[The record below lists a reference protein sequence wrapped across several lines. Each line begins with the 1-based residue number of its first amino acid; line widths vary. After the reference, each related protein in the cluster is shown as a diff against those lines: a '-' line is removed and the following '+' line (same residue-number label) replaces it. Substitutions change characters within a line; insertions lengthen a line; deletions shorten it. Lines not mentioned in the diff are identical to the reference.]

1 MRRHNRG
8 VSLKRKL
15 VAAGLATLVIAG
27 GATGAAIAANGHGRS
42 LPPAP
47 HQLRVTSIAKA
58 SFVKASAQYLG
69 TDAATL
75 RHEVKG
81 GRTLAEIADATSA
94 RSAKQLSALL
104 LSAATVKLGLIADRA
119 LTTAQ
124 QASLRRRLRPQI
136 VGFLNDTCPLA
147 LAGMAKHL
155 GGCAGMGMHG

>member
-1 MRRHNRG
+1 

-15 VAAGLATLVIAG
+15 VAGLATLIIAG
-27 GATGAAIAANGHGRS
+27 GATGAAIAASGHGRN

-47 HQLRVTSIAKA
+47 HRLSVSSIGKA
-58 SFVKASAQYLG
+58 SFVRATARYLS
-69 TDAATL
+69 TDVATL
-75 RHEVKG
+75 RHQVKG
-81 GRTLAEIADATSA
+81 GRTLAEIADATSG

-104 LSAATVKLGLIADRA
+104 LTAATSKLRLIADRA

-136 VGFLNDTCPLA
+136 IGFLNDTCPLA
-147 LAGMAKHL
+147 LGGIAKHL

>member
-1 MRRHNRG
+1 
-8 VSLKRKL
+8 VSLERKL
-15 VAAGLATLVIAG
+15 IAAGLATLVIAG
-27 GATGAAIAANGHGRS
+27 GATGAAIAASGNGRS

-47 HQLRVTSIAKA
+47 QQLRVTSIAKA
-58 SFVKASAQYLG
+58 SFVNASAQYLG
-69 TDAATL
+69 TDTATL

-81 GRTLAEIADATSA
+81 GRTLAEIADATSG

-147 LAGMAKHL
+147 LGGMAKHL

>member
-1 MRRHNRG
+1 

-15 VAAGLATLVIAG
+15 VAAGLATLILAG
-27 GATGAAIAANGHGRS
+27 GATGAAIAASGHGRS
-42 LPPAP
+42 LLPAP
-47 HQLRVTSIAKA
+47 HQLRVTSIGDA
-58 SFVKASAQYLG
+58 SFVKATAQYLG

-75 RHEVKG
+75 RHQVKG
-81 GRTLAEIADATSA
+81 GRSLAEIADATSG

-104 LSAATVKLGLIADRA
+104 LAAASTKLQLIADRA

-124 QASLRRRLRPQI
+124 QSSLRRRLHPQV

-147 LAGMAKHL
+147 LGGIAKHL

>member
-1 MRRHNRG
+1 

-15 VAAGLATLVIAG
+15 LAGLATLIIAG
-27 GATGAAIAANGHGRS
+27 GATGAAIAASGHGRN

-47 HQLRVTSIAKA
+47 HRLSVTSIGKA
-58 SFVKASAQYLG
+58 SFVRATARYLG

-81 GRTLAEIADATSA
+81 GRTLAEIADATSG

-104 LSAATVKLGLIADRA
+104 LTAATMKLQLIADRA

-136 VGFLNDTCPLA
+136 TGFLNDTCPLA
-147 LAGMAKHL
+147 LGGIAKHL

>member
-1 MRRHNRG
+1 

-15 VAAGLATLVIAG
+15 VALGLAALIIAG
-27 GATGAAIAANGHGRS
+27 GATGAAIAASGGHGRN

-47 HQLRVTSIAKA
+47 HRLLVASVGKA
-58 SFVKASAQYLG
+58 SFVAATARYLG
-69 TDAATL
+69 TDVAAL
-75 RHEVKG
+75 RHQVKG
-81 GRTLAEIADATSA
+81 GRTLAEIADATSG

-104 LSAATVKLGLIADRA
+104 LTAASAKLQLIADRA

-136 VGFLNDTCPLA
+136 IGFLNDTCPLA
-147 LAGMAKHL
+147 LSGIAKHL

>member
-1 MRRHNRG
+1 

-15 VAAGLATLVIAG
+15 LAGLATLIIAG
-27 GATGAAIAANGHGRS
+27 GATGAAIAASGHGRN

-47 HQLRVTSIAKA
+47 HRLSVTTIGKA
-58 SFVKASAQYLG
+58 SFVRATARYLG

-81 GRTLAEIADATSA
+81 GRTLAEIADATSG

-104 LSAATVKLGLIADRA
+104 LTAATMKLQLIADRA

-136 VGFLNDTCPLA
+136 TGFLNDTCPLA
-147 LAGMAKHL
+147 LGGIAKHL

>member
-1 MRRHNRG
+1 

-15 VAAGLATLVIAG
+15 LAGLATLIIAG
-27 GATGAAIAANGHGRS
+27 GATGAAIAASGHGRN

-47 HQLRVTSIAKA
+47 HRLSVTSIGKA
-58 SFVKASAQYLG
+58 SFVRATARYLG

-81 GRTLAEIADATSA
+81 GRTLAEVADATSG

-104 LSAATVKLGLIADRA
+104 LTAATMKLQLIADRA

-136 VGFLNDTCPLA
+136 TGFLNDTCPLA
-147 LAGMAKHL
+147 LGGIAKHL

>member
-1 MRRHNRG
+1 M
-8 VSLKRKL
+8 SLKRKL
-15 VAAGLATLVIAG
+15 VAGLATLIIAG
-27 GATGAAIAANGHGRS
+27 GATGAAIAASGHGRS

-47 HQLRVTSIAKA
+47 RQLRVTTVGEA
-58 SFVKASAQYLG
+58 SFVKATAQFLG

-75 RHEVKG
+75 RQQVKG
-81 GRTLAEIADATSA
+81 GRTLAEIADATSG

-104 LSAATVKLGLIADRA
+104 LTAATMKLQLIADRA

-124 QASLRRRLRPQI
+124 QTSLRRRLRPQI

-147 LAGMAKHL
+147 LGGMAKHL

>member
-1 MRRHNRG
+1 

-15 VAAGLATLVIAG
+15 VAGLATLIIAG
-27 GATGAAIAANGHGRS
+27 GATGAAIAASGHGRS

-47 HQLRVTSIAKA
+47 RQLRVTTVGEA
-58 SFVKASAQYLG
+58 SFVKATAQYLG

-75 RHEVKG
+75 RQQVKG
-81 GRTLAEIADATSA
+81 GRTLAEIADATSG

-104 LSAATVKLGLIADRA
+104 LTAATMKLQLIADRA

-147 LAGMAKHL
+147 LGGMAKHL

>member
-1 MRRHNRG
+1 

-15 VAAGLATLVIAG
+15 IAAGLATLVIAG
-27 GATGAAIAANGHGRS
+27 GATGAAIAASGNGRS

-47 HQLRVTSIAKA
+47 RQLRVTGISKA

-81 GRTLAEIADATSA
+81 GRTLAEIADATSG

-147 LAGMAKHL
+147 LGGMAKHL

>member
-1 MRRHNRG
+1 
-8 VSLKRKL
+8 VSLERKL

-27 GATGAAIAANGHGRS
+27 GATGAAIAASGHGRS

-47 HQLRVTSIAKA
+47 SQLRVASVGKA
-58 SFVKASAQYLG
+58 SFVRATAQYLG
-69 TDAATL
+69 TDVAML
-75 RHEVKG
+75 RREVKG
-81 GRTLAEIADATSA
+81 GRTLAEIADATPG

-104 LSAATVKLGLIADRA
+104 LTAASVKLQLIADRA

-136 VGFLNDTCPLA
+136 VGFMNDTCPLA
-147 LAGMAKHL
+147 LAGIAKHL

>member
-1 MRRHNRG
+1 
-8 VSLKRKL
+8 VSVKRKL
-15 VAAGLATLVIAG
+15 LAGTLALLVAG
-27 GATGAAIAANGHGRS
+27 GAAGAAIAASGHGRS

-47 HQLRVTSIAKA
+47 DQLSVASIGKA
-58 SFVKASAQYLG
+58 SFVRATARYLG
-69 TDAATL
+69 TDAVAL

-81 GRTLAEIADATSA
+81 GRTLAESADATSG

-104 LSAATVKLGLIADRA
+104 LTAATTKLQLIADRA

-147 LAGMAKHL
+147 LSGIAKHL

>member
-1 MRRHNRG
+1 
-8 VSLKRKL
+8 VSLERKL
-15 VAAGLATLVIAG
+15 VTAGLATLIIAG
-27 GATGAAIAANGHGRS
+27 GGTGAAIAASGHGRM
-42 LPPAP
+42 PPAP
-47 HQLRVTSIAKA
+47 DRLSIATIGKA
-58 SFVKASAQYLG
+58 SFVTATARYLG

-81 GRTLAEIADATSA
+81 GRTLAEIADATSG

-104 LSAATVKLGLIADRA
+104 LTAASTRLQLIADRA

-136 VGFLNDTCPLA
+136 IGFLNDTCPLA
-147 LAGMAKHL
+147 LSGIAKHL

>member
-1 MRRHNRG
+1 M
-8 VSLKRKL
+8 SLKRKL
-15 VAAGLATLVIAG
+15 VAAGVATLVIAG
-27 GATGAAIAANGHGRS
+27 GATGAAIAASGNGRS

-47 HQLRVTSIAKA
+47 RQLRVANIGKA
-58 SFVKASAQYLG
+58 SFVKATAQYLG
-69 TDAATL
+69 TDVATL

-81 GRTLAEIADATSA
+81 GRTLAEIADATPG
-94 RSAKQLSALL
+94 RSVTQLSTLL
-104 LSAATVKLGLIADRA
+104 LAAATTKLELIADRA

-147 LAGMAKHL
+147 LGGIAKHL